1 MQNDSCEVW
10 YLVCSDKKKMCTPLH
25 TLHTLQGASPRSE
38 LSAHGQLLEACCPA
52 KCRRRHHPKSTA
64 AKKLQK
70 SAMFFTCEKRRGFHC
85 QLSPQL
91 SDASEMVSSCSQ
103 LLAAG
108 NDAKVRIYDSW
119 LRSRAHLRSVAQ
131 SFETMLGV

>member
-1 MQNDSCEVW
+1 
-10 YLVCSDKKKMCTPLH
+10 
-25 TLHTLQGASPRSE
+25 
-38 LSAHGQLLEACCPA
+38 
-52 KCRRRHHPKSTA
+52 
-64 AKKLQK
+64 
-70 SAMFFTCEKRRGFHC
+70 MFFTCKKHRGFHR

-119 LRSRAHLRSVAQ
+119 LGSQAHLRSVAQ
-131 SFETMLGV
+131 SFETMLGVWLFHFAPKFFVPFLSWGNDPTNPSVTLSRAVRKQNKSTTVEVEKTIDDLPSGNLT

>member
-1 MQNDSCEVW
+1 
-10 YLVCSDKKKMCTPLH
+10 
-25 TLHTLQGASPRSE
+25 
-38 LSAHGQLLEACCPA
+38 
-52 KCRRRHHPKSTA
+52 
-64 AKKLQK
+64 
-70 SAMFFTCEKRRGFHC
+70 MFFTRKKRRGFHR

-103 LLAAG
+103 LLAAD
-108 NDAKVRIYDSW
+108 NDAKVWIYNSW